1 MSDERLELEKVS
13 PSEDVAIVRPGYPR
27 LGGYPEGTAGYGYGY
42 GYPDDERAYLRRMWS
57 AIKKR
62 KLVIVAIAIIV
73 TSVVTVEVYRTKSI
87 YQATTTVE
95 IGKESRTFRSGDL
108 VLQSEEGD
116 DFFYIQTAMKTRIRQ
131 LQSRPL
137 LEEVVVN
144 LKLDQNPRFLD
155 VNSRRSIFDA

>member
-1 MSDERLELEKVS
+1 MSDEPLELEKVS
-13 PSEDVAIVRPGYPR
+13 PSDDFAIIRPGYPR
-27 LGGYPEGTAGYGYGY
+27 VGGYPDAAAAGYGYGY
-42 GYPDDERAYLRRMWS
+42 GYPDDERAYVRRMWR

-62 KLVIVAIAIIV
+62 KLVILAIAIII

-116 DFFYIQTAMKTRIRQ
+116 DFF
-131 LQSRPL
+131 
-137 LEEVVVN
+137 
-144 LKLDQNPRFLD
+144 
-155 VNSRRSIFDA
+155 